1 MSQELSV
8 ALLELKRD
16 EVARAVKSRVE
27 KGEDPIQILEECR
40 QGMTTVGERF
50 QKGEYF
56 LAELLLSA
64 EIFKGAVAILQPYL
78 AKARPPK
85 PLAKMV
91 LATLKGDIH
100 DLGKNIVATLLR
112 AQGLEVYDLGVD
124 VAPAPVVAKVRE
136 IRPPFVGFL
145 ALMTTAFP
153 SMKEASE
160 KLEEAELRRQL
171 TLMVSGGVTTPMV
184 KEYIGA
190 DSQTVDAM
198 EGVAFCLKVIGR
210 K

>member
-1 MSQELSV
+1 MSDELIM
-8 ALLELKRD
+8 ALMELRRD
-16 EVARAVKSRVE
+16 EVVEAVKSRAE
-27 KGEDPIQILEECR
+27 KGENPVQILDECR
-40 QGMTTVGERF
+40 RGMTMVGDRF

-64 EIFKGAVAILQPYL
+64 EIFKGAVAILEPYL

-85 PLAKMV
+85 PLGKVV

-112 AQGLEVYDLGVD
+112 VQGFEVYDLGVD
-124 VAPAPVVAKVRE
+124 VAPAVVVEKVKKTKPE
-136 IRPPFVGFL
+136 FVGFSVL
-145 ALMTTAFP
+145 ITSAYP
-153 SMKEASE
+153 SMKEATE
-160 KLEEAELRRQL
+160 MLVEAGLRDKLK
-171 TLMVSGGVTTPMV
+171 LMVGGGVTTPMV

-190 DSQTVDAM
+190 DFQTTDAM
-198 EGVAFCLKVIGR
+198 EGVTYCLKAIGG

>member
-1 MSQELSV
+1 
-8 ALLELKRD
+8 
-16 EVARAVKSRVE
+16 
-27 KGEDPIQILEECR
+27 
-40 QGMTTVGERF
+40 
-50 QKGEYF
+50 
-56 LAELLLSA
+56 
-64 EIFKGAVAILQPYL
+64 
-78 AKARPPK
+78 
-85 PLAKMV
+85 
-91 LATLKGDIH
+91 
-100 DLGKNIVATLLR
+100 LGKNIVATLLR